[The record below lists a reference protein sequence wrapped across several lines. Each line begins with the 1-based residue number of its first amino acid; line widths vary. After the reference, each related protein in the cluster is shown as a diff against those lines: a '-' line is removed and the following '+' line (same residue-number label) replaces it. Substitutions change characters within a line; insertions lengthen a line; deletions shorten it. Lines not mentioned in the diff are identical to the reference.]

1 MKKITVT
8 ILLSLFCFSFAFAN
22 DIMQPSGNE
31 KIPIENYNKENLVP
45 AYKYNSRDNT
55 PVPEYEFIKLPE
67 AIMTSYYDYM
77 PGSYE
82 GYPIRYQADIDAHGH
97 YLTWFARPSGTAN
110 RRQYWAYYDAD
121 ENIVD
126 WLTISTDD
134 VWQGYGGFAI
144 HPATGDAIATWHQ
157 EHAVLG
163 YGTTICYDDFALLGI
178 PGFWSCMFIP
188 PDEPGGNE
196 YIWPLVYVG
205 PSPLGEDYV
214 RVYQTAKNYLSAPS
228 GNPCEDTRIMYCDV
242 ENSLFADMTVLLDLA
257 NWTEVLVMYD
267 QNWREKDCRPLS
279 QPFAIDPNTP
289 GKVAIMGYVS
299 WLSGNLGEMPVDP
312 GVFVWESYDY
322 GETWDV
328 ADLHSDGPEDYLY
341 LVDNIPGFTDS
352 QGNLLDFLEV
362 DVYGWHNTSRY
373 DNEGNLHLTY
383 LQGYGFTDPTGG
395 YYFGHFM
402 PQAEAIWDGTE
413 FTFDEVPEMP
423 GIDPLSGHSVPWE
436 IVTDPFSGELDT
448 LLYVVVGWS
457 LYEDELFHENTEKN
471 AVNLENGWLLQMWAD
486 GTYSQLAQDG
496 IPQWLPYLE
505 HPIIFI
511 SVSGDNGNTWS
522 EPIELTDI
530 FDENGEPTQFYDQI
544 TVYPYVCD
552 QIIDLGDNWG
562 QVNMYYFDDNTW
574 GSSVIQNLP
583 PDDGGQITYCCIK
596 IKFPT
601 IGTIEGTVTLNGGSG
616 NVEEVEVTAGGIIVN
631 PYNDN
636 GSYRITIPSGIYDVT
651 ASLTGYVDSTIVG
664 VVVNGGEPTY
674 VDFTLNP
681 DGQSVDD
688 DSILS
693 TELMLNQNSPNPFTS
708 YTHISFSVPKGFKN
722 PSIKIYNLKGQLIKT
737 LEPSIGSNHSEGY
750 ATWDGKDS
758 NNNDV
763 VSGIYLYKL
772 QTDNGSI
779 IKKMLLT
786 R

>member
-214 RVYQTAKNYLSAPS
+214 RVYQTAKNYLENSH
-228 GNPCEDTRIMYCDV
+228 GHPCEDTRIMYCDV

-257 NWTEVLVMYD
+257 NWTEVRVMYD
-267 QNWREKDCRPLS
+267 QDWREKDCRPLS

-362 DVYGWHNTSRY
+362 DVYG
-373 DNEGNLHLTY
+373 
-383 LQGYGFTDPTGG
+383 
-395 YYFGHFM
+395 
-402 PQAEAIWDGTE
+402 
-413 FTFDEVPEMP
+413 
-423 GIDPLSGHSVPWE
+423 
-436 IVTDPFSGELDT
+436 
-448 LLYVVVGWS
+448 
-457 LYEDELFHENTEKN
+457 
-471 AVNLENGWLLQMWAD
+471 
-486 GTYSQLAQDG
+486 
-496 IPQWLPYLE
+496 
-505 HPIIFI
+505 
-511 SVSGDNGNTWS
+511 
-522 EPIELTDI
+522 
-530 FDENGEPTQFYDQI
+530 
-544 TVYPYVCD
+544 
-552 QIIDLGDNWG
+552 
-562 QVNMYYFDDNTW
+562 
-574 GSSVIQNLP
+574 
-583 PDDGGQITYCCIK
+583 
-596 IKFPT
+596 
-601 IGTIEGTVTLNGGSG
+601 
-616 NVEEVEVTAGGIIVN
+616 
-631 PYNDN
+631 
-636 GSYRITIPSGIYDVT
+636 
-651 ASLTGYVDSTIVG
+651 
-664 VVVNGGEPTY
+664 
-674 VDFTLNP
+674 
-681 DGQSVDD
+681 
-688 DSILS
+688 
-693 TELMLNQNSPNPFTS
+693 
-708 YTHISFSVPKGFKN
+708 
-722 PSIKIYNLKGQLIKT
+722 
-737 LEPSIGSNHSEGY
+737 
-750 ATWDGKDS
+750 
-758 NNNDV
+758 
-763 VSGIYLYKL
+763 
-772 QTDNGSI
+772 
-779 IKKMLLT
+779 
-786 R
+786 